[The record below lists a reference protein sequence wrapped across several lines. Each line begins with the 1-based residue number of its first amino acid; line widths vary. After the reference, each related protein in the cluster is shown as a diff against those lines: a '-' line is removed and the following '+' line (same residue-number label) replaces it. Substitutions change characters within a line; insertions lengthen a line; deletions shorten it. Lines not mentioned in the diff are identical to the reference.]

1 MAQSGSVL
9 RSGRR
14 GRRFKSSHLDSLLA
28 FLIFNFHPG
37 QTLSATRFGVVYR
50 IKSTG
55 TRPIWMRY
63 NKENIDDALQEIGA
77 IRLYQI
83 YRHFKA

>member
-1 MAQSGSVL
+1 
-9 RSGRR
+9 
-14 GRRFKSSHLDSLLA
+14 
-28 FLIFNFHPG
+28 
-37 QTLSATRFGVVYR
+37 
-50 IKSTG
+50 
-55 TRPIWMRY
+55 MRY